1 MSLIGVI
8 STDQELNTTIENT
21 LDTDEYQLKFLEN
34 HEFIMECLNFDLPE
48 IVIVNFSDT
57 GLVIATILD
66 SIRKDAWLHNFGIVG
81 VFRPS
86 SQDEDELLNRYH
98 DLNILAMIDAGRVA
112 SHFVRVVQIIEQN
125 RQIIF
130 QRELS
135 DKLVERAAGSF
146 VIENDIFAVGVYAGI
161 AATILSQRSY
171 IKPESKMHL
180 QLCLDELI
188 VNGVEHGNCGITFE
202 EKSEF
207 LKDGKGIVDLVEEK
221 CQDPKVAQKKVVLEW
236 EIDRDKT
243 TFTIADEGNGFD
255 VPCLKEKLD
264 KEGPLALHG
273 RGIRM
278 ARAFAEKL
286 YYNRKG
292 NKVVILI
299 RHDESVDRQAPEGFS
314 DEEGYQVEEGAVVF
328 KEGEPSDFLYYI
340 QSGEYS
346 VYHKNRKV
354 GIMTTE
360 DIFMGE
366 MSFLLNNQRSA
377 MVKAETPGRLIK
389 ISRKS
394 FVTVI
399 KEYPHYGIFLSKLLA
414 RKLVR
419 ANALNAAVDFE
430 GQKSPALV

>member
-8 STDQELNTTIENT
+8 STDQELNTTIEDT
-21 LDTDEYQLKFLEN
+21 LDTEEYQLKFPDTDDAV
-34 HEFIMECLNFDLPE
+34 MECLNFDLPE
-48 IVIVNFSDT
+48 IVIMNFSDT
-57 GLVIATILD
+57 GLVISTIMD
-66 SIRKDAWLHNFGIVG
+66 SIRKDAWLHNFGIIG

-86 SQDEDELLNRYH
+86 SQDEDGLLKKYH

-112 SHFVRVVQIIEQN
+112 SHLVRVVQIIEQN

-135 DKLVERAAGSF
+135 DKLVDRAAGSF

-188 VNGVEHGNCGITFE
+188 VNGVEHGNCGISFE

-207 LKDGKGIVDLVEEK
+207 LKSGKSVVELVEEK
-221 CQDPKVAQKKVVLEW
+221 CRDPKIARKKVVLEW

-243 TFTIADEGNGFD
+243 KFTVADEGGGFD
-255 VPCLKEKLD
+255 VTSLKDKLD
-264 KEGPLALHG
+264 REGPLALHG

-292 NKVVILI
+292 NKVVILV
-299 RHDESVDRQAPEGFS
+299 RHDKSVDRQAPEGFS
-314 DEEGYQVEEGAVVF
+314 EEEGYQVEEGTVVF

-354 GIMTTE
+354 GTMTTE

-419 ANALNAAVDFE
+419 ANALNAAIGAE
-430 GQKSPALV
+430 GKDTPALV